1 MAKLD
6 LSLLEPY
13 FQKGEN
19 FELTEAQYEEKVK
32 KALPK
37 TESYIRKTSPL
48 AELATKSGYSI
59 KVEERVHRVLVFTKD
74 T

>member
-37 TESYIRKTSPL
+37 TESYIRKT
-48 AELATKSGYSI
+48 YSI
-59 KVEERVHRVLVFTKD
+59 IIHRT
-74 T
+74 